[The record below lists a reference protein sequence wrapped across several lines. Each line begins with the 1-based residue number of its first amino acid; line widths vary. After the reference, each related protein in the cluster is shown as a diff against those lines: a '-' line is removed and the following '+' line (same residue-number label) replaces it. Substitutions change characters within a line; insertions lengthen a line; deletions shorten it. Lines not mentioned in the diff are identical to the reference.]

1 MTRTEMQSEKSGG
14 TTMMSQSVMKANVED
29 EEESEEEET
38 VRIGKRKADT
48 DCRNNQFIKFLR
60 EREELDPVNYS
71 W

>member
-1 MTRTEMQSEKSGG
+1 
-14 TTMMSQSVMKANVED
+14 MKAAEE

-60 EREELDPVNYS
+60 EREEIDPVNYS